1 MGTHVKLLGV
11 LFLAYGLYKGFFA
24 LLFLLALAGV
34 GFIPG
39 FLVAGPLGGIGAG
52 TVLSVIGF
60 FLVLYS
66 ALLSLF
72 LAVAGFGL
80 LQRKRWARVLGIVA
94 GALSLVHFPLGTV
107 LGIYTLW
114 VLLKEETARLFAR
127 PWDRWDLEDLA
138 EYDEPTRGYRSSGL

>member
-66 ALLSLF
+66 ALLALF
-72 LAVAGFGL
+72 LAVAGYGL

-94 GALSLVHFPLGTV
+94 GALSLIHFPLGTL

-114 VLLKEETARLFAR
+114 ALLKEETARLFER
-127 PWDRWDLEDLA
+127 PWDRWDPDDLSDI
-138 EYDEPTRGYRSSGL
+138 EGPSRDYRSSSL